1 VLSTMSGPSR
11 PRARRPLVPLLGLAL
26 VVGVLASGLT
36 ACFPSVG
43 TNFGDPGPYEVS
55 VRRDPE
61 HWYYYP
67 TELGDAGLPHPVV
80 LWGNGTWVRPEH
92 YDGLLRHLASHGFI
106 VAAAYTSNAGSG
118 REMLAGLDNLTAFNR
133 DPNSPFYQHVDVGTV
148 ATMGHSQGGG
158 GAIEAGRDPRVDVVV
173 PIEPWMGNVSGLH
186 GPTFFLSGQQD
197 TTIPPATV
205 RQKYDASP
213 SIPAAYGEVAGADH
227 VVAPLVDG
235 HAFRAPITAW
245 LRWHLMVD
253 VMAKRQFVGPDCGYC
268 SSAVFSQYVANPRL
282 EAW

>member
-1 VLSTMSGPSR
+1 MHTTALSRLR
-11 PRARRPLVPLLGLAL
+11 PRARRRPILVLAL
-26 VVGVLASGLT
+26 VLGLVASVLP

-43 TNFGDPGPYEVS
+43 TDFGDAGPYDVS
-55 VRRDPE
+55 VRRDAE

-67 TELGDAGLPHPVV
+67 TDLGDAGLPHPVV

-92 YDGLLRHLASHGFI
+92 YDALLRHLASHGFI

-118 REMLAGLDNLTAFNR
+118 REMLAGLDNLAAFNR
-133 DPNSPFYQHVDVGTV
+133 DPESPFYEHVDVGSV

-158 GAIEAGRDPRVDVVV
+158 GAIEAARDPRVDVTV
-173 PIEPWMGNVSGLH
+173 PIEPWQGNVSGLH
-186 GPTFFLSGQQD
+186 GPAFFMSGQED

-205 RQKYDASP
+205 RQKFDAS
-213 SIPAAYGEVAGADH
+213 SGIPAAYGEVAGADH

-235 HAFRAPITAW
+235 HAFRAPLTAW

-253 VMAKRQFVGPDCGYC
+253 VEAKYQFVGPDCGYC
-268 SSAVFSQYVANPRL
+268 SSDVFSEYDTNPRL